1 MATLLQRQFS
11 SRAYWEKRER
21 EAREKYLLTEA
32 QELAEIDRIYREMY
46 QWCEDEINRFY
57 GKYAG
62 IEGID
67 ITDAMKRVTSLDI
80 EQYQELAKQYVV
92 DRNFSAQANEEMR
105 LYNATMRINRLELL
119 KARIG
124 LHMVGGIN
132 EIDQYCGD
140 KMTERAIEEYTRLA
154 GILGEDVANIDTALR
169 AKEIVNASFKN
180 ATYSQRIW
188 SHQDRLRSAISIE
201 LQKGLIAGIGSRQ
214 MATNIR
220 KQFDVSRKDAERLM
234 ATELRRVQTDVA
246 MDAYK
251 AEGITQYQYMAV
263 NPKACPL
270 CRSFN
275 GKIYEVKGAEVGNPE
290 HPLPP
295 MHPRCHCTTAPWQDP
310 AEYEAW
316 LNWLES
322 GGTTAEWDALP
333 AEDKRQ
339 LIDTAKDLVDE
350 EVAETVSAQSIDDC
364 RTVQEVEDLINSK
377 NWFYKHPTVETRTQ
391 LTGCDLESAKSV
403 YRSIETV
410 FKKYPKLIGELNPV
424 GIGEKRRN
432 AYASCWFGL
441 DGRGG
446 VNLNTKFYGN
456 YKKFTESY
464 LSSTKQ
470 TEMPELTYMGTVIRP
485 KTIMPSFH
493 PANTTAEAVVIHEFG
508 HAIDDYMTNV
518 LKLNGKDKTYS
529 TKLKR
534 SVLKAAGVKNA
545 DVNRE
550 VSVYAT
556 ENTKEFFA
564 ECFAEYLN
572 SPTPRKVAAEFGKQ
586 LDEEL
591 KSNGRL

>member
-11 SRAYWEKRER
+11 NRAYWQKRER

-46 QWCEDEINRFY
+46 QWCEDEIDRFY

-80 EQYQELAKQYVV
+80 EQYQELAKKYVAEAQQYRK
-92 DRNFSAQANEEMR
+92 DHGARKTFSAQADAEMR

-124 LHMVGGIN
+124 ARMVASTDN
-132 EIDQYCGD
+132 LDVYCGD

-169 AKEIVNASFKN
+169 AKQIVNASFKN

-251 AEGITQYQYMAV
+251 AEGITQYEYMAV
-263 NPKACPL
+263 NPNACPICKSL
-270 CRSFN
+270 N
-275 GKIYEVKGAEVGNPE
+275 GKIYEVKGAEVGNPD

-322 GGTTAEWDALP
+322 GGTTAEWDKMTP
-333 AEDKRQ
+333 AQKR
-339 LIDTAKDLVDE
+339 KW
-350 EVAETVSAQSIDDC
+350 
-364 RTVQEVEDLINSK
+364 R
-377 NWFYKHPTVETRTQ
+377 
-391 LTGCDLESAKSV
+391 
-403 YRSIETV
+403 
-410 FKKYPKLIGELNPV
+410 
-424 GIGEKRRN
+424 
-432 AYASCWFGL
+432 
-441 DGRGG
+441 
-446 VNLNTKFYGN
+446 
-456 YKKFTESY
+456 
-464 LSSTKQ
+464 
-470 TEMPELTYMGTVIRP
+470 
-485 KTIMPSFH
+485 
-493 PANTTAEAVVIHEFG
+493 
-508 HAIDDYMTNV
+508 
-518 LKLNGKDKTYS
+518 
-529 TKLKR
+529 
-534 SVLKAAGVKNA
+534 
-545 DVNRE
+545 
-550 VSVYAT
+550 
-556 ENTKEFFA
+556 
-564 ECFAEYLN
+564 
-572 SPTPRKVAAEFGKQ
+572 
-586 LDEEL
+586 
-591 KSNGRL
+591 